1 MGRLEMQDSIFF
13 FLIKL
18 VNDSMK
24 KKKSVVRWQKKSWVL
39 GFNNQFTI
47 FYGVYEETIIEFKP

>member
-1 MGRLEMQDSIFF
+1 
-13 FLIKL
+13 
-18 VNDSMK
+18 MK

-47 FYGVYEETIIEFKP
+47 FDGVYEETIIEFKP